1 MPNEVRL
8 DGEAIALLSRI
19 VEELAE
25 TRRAI
30 EVLAHALGVG
40 ESMPEA
46 VVELSRRDD
55 QAAAASIEEERTA
68 YVDELMA
75 SCQVHGRTARLAW
88 LTRRLSHDPY
98 GPIRDTDIERYRLR
112 PRDPNEPV

>member
-1 MPNEVRL
+1 MADEVRL

-19 VEELAE
+19 VDELAE

-30 EVLAHALGVG
+30 EALAHALGVG
-40 ESMPEA
+40 ESMPGM
-46 VVELSRRDD
+46 VLELRKRDE
-55 QAAAASIEEERTA
+55 QTAGNAANDERTA
-68 YVDELMA
+68 YIDDLMA

-98 GPIRDTDIERYRLR
+98 GPIHDTDIERYRLR
-112 PRDPNEPV
+112 PRDPSE